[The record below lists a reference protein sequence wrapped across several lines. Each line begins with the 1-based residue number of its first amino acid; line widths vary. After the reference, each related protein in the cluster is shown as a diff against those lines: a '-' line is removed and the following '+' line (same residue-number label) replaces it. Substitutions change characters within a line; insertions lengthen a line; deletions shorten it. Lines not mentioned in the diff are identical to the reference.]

1 MTIEAMLGRISR
13 NMIRPARSPDTTAAA
28 TKSLERMDRAWER
41 RTRAE
46 PAQPVTTSTRIT
58 VPSPGG
64 RNAARITSSGRPG
77 RSRKTLVTRESASS
91 MNLPKYAEAR
101 PTRMPMKVDAKPTV
115 SPTNRELREPWT
127 VRARTSCPLAV
138 VPSQCSADG
147 SSEAMAVI
155 RDGSP
160 GNSTGASRASA
171 MKTSITAMP
180 VRAFLLVRRPWT
192 KLRLGLRAA
201 GVLPAVLPGCCRI
214 AVVMIGPSSCC
225 ARAGRGGRRGCPPGS
240 SPAARRR

>member
-1 MTIEAMLGRISR
+1 
-13 NMIRPARSPDTTAAA
+13 
-28 TKSLERMDRAWER
+28 MDSACER

-46 PAQPVTTSTRIT
+46 PAQPVTTRTRIT

-64 RNAARITSSGRPG
+64 RNAARMTSSGRPG
-77 RSRKTLVTRESASS
+77 RSRKTLVTRDSASS

-115 SPTNRELREPWT
+115 NPTNRELRAPCT
-127 VRARTSCPLAV
+127 VRASTSCPLAV

-171 MKTSITAMP
+171 MKTSIRIMP
-180 VRAFLLVRRPWT
+180 SQGLLVGDESVDEAAV
-192 KLRLGLRAA
+192 GLA
-201 GVLPAVLPGCCRI
+201 GSCGLSGPCGFRI
-214 AVVMIGPSSCC
+214 AVVMIGSLSCC